1 MLLGSAFVHA
11 AESPV
16 TDAFGNDLYAYVP
29 RGWAWVTLGQIVAL
43 GGVLLMMA
51 GITFALVY
59 DRKLTWARASIG
71 AAMYVSLM
79 LILFAIIPNQWL
91 TLAQSELEW
100 TPTKTLVTIPPALV
114 LNNDLSISYDALKD
128 IISGTYSVIALI
140 LVAITMVR
148 WQDRSKEKAKP
159 ASKPTPVSKFGRP
172 MRVGN

>member
-1 MLLGSAFVHA
+1 MLLGSVFVHA

-16 TDAFGNDLYAYVP
+16 TDAFGNELYAYVP

-79 LILFAIIPNQWL
+79 LVLFAVIPNQWL

-100 TPTKTLVTIPPALV
+100 TPTKILVTIPPALV
-114 LNNDLSISYDALKD
+114 LGNDLSISYDALKD
-128 IISGTYSVIALI
+128 MISGAYAVIALI
-140 LVAITMVR
+140 LVAITMVK

-159 ASKPTPVSKFGRP
+159 AAKPTPVSKFGRP
-172 MRVGN
+172 MRVEN